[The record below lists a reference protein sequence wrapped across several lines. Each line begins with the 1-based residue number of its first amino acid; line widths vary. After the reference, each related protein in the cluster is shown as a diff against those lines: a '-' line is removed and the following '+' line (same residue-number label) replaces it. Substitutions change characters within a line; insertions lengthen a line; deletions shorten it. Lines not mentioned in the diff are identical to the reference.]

1 MHLYGAKIRLALLSH
16 YFSRLSIKII
26 NEKLRKKLILNK
38 MLSAATDKAKIII
51 LGASVISINIQRKIS
66 KYINIL
72 EET

>member
-1 MHLYGAKIRLALLSH
+1 
-16 YFSRLSIKII
+16 
-26 NEKLRKKLILNK
+26 

-72 EET
+72 EETWNIWLEVPFKHWHGIADRINWH